1 MVNPDSFREP
11 NPPKVGYTQ
20 ISPKRGDTAKMAG
33 RAAELP
39 KWQISKYRAKKVWHT
54 FCYEH
59 PNIILT

>member
-1 MVNPDSFREP
+1 
-11 NPPKVGYTQ
+11 
-20 ISPKRGDTAKMAG
+20 MAG